1 MKRRVSIYIGSQTSM
16 PITSDAMTLRSQESE
31 EREGSEITTESLEA
45 SLMCAYFATG
55 ACVDRPT
62 VHVQPRKM

>member
-1 MKRRVSIYIGSQTSM
+1 M